1 MKANRKQQQGV
12 VMLEALLGIFIFS
25 IGILAMI
32 GMQAVAVKNT
42 IEAQY
47 RIEAGFLANEIIGTM
62 WVNNAANP
70 AAFATA
76 SCGSTPACAA
86 WVTKVQLMMPGSTG
100 ALAPTIVVAGSQV
113 TVTVFW
119 QKAGETSSHNHQVVA
134 QISRA

>member
-1 MKANRKQQQGV
+1 MKANRTQQQGV

-25 IGILAMI
+25 IGILALI

-47 RIEAGFLANEIIGTM
+47 RTEAGFLANEIIGAM
-62 WVNNAANP
+62 WVNNANP

-76 SCGSTPACAA
+76 SCSSNTTCAA
-86 WVTKVQLMMPGSTG
+86 WVTKVQAMMPGSTG
-100 ALAPTIVVAGSQV
+100 ALAPSIAVAGSQV
-113 TVTVFW
+113 TVTVSW

-134 QISRA
+134 QIVR

>member
-1 MKANRKQQQGV
+1 MNQKLQGGV
-12 VMLEALLGIFIFS
+12 VLIEAL
-25 IGILAMI
+25 IGILIFSVGILALI

-47 RIEAGFLANEIIGTM
+47 RTEAGFLANEIIGQI
-62 WVNNAANP
+62 WVSNASP

-76 SCGSTPACAA
+76 TACTAAPCST
-86 WVTKVQLMMPGSTG
+86 WVTKVQGMMPGSTG

-134 QISRA
+134 QIVGAAG